1 MSVIRRN
8 IVNDLA
14 ARDAFVR
21 GVLMLKNE
29 ASGSTTRD
37 FGISGPVVNVSTYDL
52 FVIWHYQAMMQATP
66 PPPANSQRIR
76 NAAHRGP
83 IFLPWHRVMLLLLE
97 ANLQRVLGDI
107 TFGLPYWDWAV
118 DGDLPQAAQVSTPL
132 WTSDWI
138 GGNGRPVTSG
148 PFRFNPSDATSWR
161 VRIEV
166 GSTTGALRSVNRG
179 LSRQVASPP
188 PGGSLTLPTT
198 SQVSTALGISVY
210 DSFDWNAT
218 SNGFRTYLEGGIGP
232 RIHDRVHIWVGGD
245 MASAASPNDPVFYLN
260 HCNVD
265 RIWESW
271 LTTHGRT
278 YLPDMSAG
286 AYLRGHRID
295 DPIASP
301 LSSSVA
307 TPRQVLDVA
316 TNYSYDV
323 LP

>member
-1 MSVIRRN
+1 MTVIRKN
-8 IVNDLA
+8 IVKDLA
-14 ARDAFVR
+14 ARDSFVS

-37 FGISGPVVNVSTYDL
+37 FGIGGAVANVSTYDL
-52 FVIWHYQAMMQATP
+52 FVIWHHLTMMQPTP
-66 PPPANSQRIR
+66 PPSNNSQTLR

-83 IFLPWHRVMLLLLE
+83 VFLPWHRVMLLLFE
-97 ANLQRVLGDI
+97 ANLQRVLNDT

-118 DGDLPQAAQVSTPL
+118 DGDLPQSSQVNTSL
-132 WTSDWI
+132 WKAEWI

-148 PFRFNPSDATSWR
+148 PFRFDPSDARSWR
-161 VRIEV
+161 VRIES
-166 GSTTGALRSVNRG
+166 GPKGNLRTVNRG
-179 LSRQVASPP
+179 LVRQISSPP
-188 PGGSLTLPTT
+188 PFGSLTLPTK
-198 SQVSTALGISVY
+198 SQVSTALSISEY
-210 DSFDWNAT
+210 DSFDWDSN
-218 SNGFRTYLEGGIGP
+218 SNGFRNYIEGGIGP

-245 MASAASPNDPVFYLN
+245 MASSASPNDPVFYLN

-278 YLPDMSAG
+278 YVPDMTAG

-301 LSSSVA
+301 LRSSVA

-316 TNYSYDV
+316 ANYSYDEF
-323 LP
+323 P